1 MKSVVILK
9 GGDSGV
15 RLFDRLAKRPARS
28 YVAPTAVV
36 VNPESFRLVPMHHI
50 LVLVNSPL
58 KHQQW
63 NHVFLKRCLPWVNKM
78 RRA

>member
-1 MKSVVILK
+1 MGGHLK

-36 VNPESFRLVPMHHI
+36 ANPESFRLVPMSI
-50 LVLVNSPL
+50 SLVLVNSQL
-58 KHQQW
+58 KHLQW
-63 NHVFLKRCLPWVNKM
+63 KLVFLKLCLLWANKTQHV
-78 RRA
+78 

>member
-1 MKSVVILK
+1 MGGHLK

-36 VNPESFRLVPMHHI
+36 ANPESFRLVPMHHI
-50 LVLVNSPL
+50 FGSGEFTI
-58 KHQQW
+58 KHLQW
-63 NHVFLKRCLPWVNKM
+63 KLVFLKLYLLWANKTQHV
-78 RRA
+78 

>member
-1 MKSVVILK
+1 MGGHLK

-36 VNPESFRLVPMHHI
+36 ANPESFRLVPMHHI
-50 LVLVNSPL
+50 LVLVNSRL
-58 KHQQW
+58 KHLQW
-63 NHVFLKRCLPWVNKM
+63 KLVFLKLYLL
-78 RRA
+78 